1 MIFNT
6 VDEAAADGAVTGG
19 EKSFVVMVVSA
30 GLFGDLGAVGDDTG
44 VGGDAGATLAYIGME
59 VGPAGGG
66 GGGGGVVVVMLVVVV
81 MVVVVLVVVLVVVVV
96 VFVATGVPNSTG
108 TITLIGATDGVAGA
122 PTGAVVGTGGA
133 VTGTGTVVGAL
144 DGGAMPTSRT

>member
-30 GLFGDLGAVGDDTG
+30 GLFGDVGAVGDDTG
-44 VGGDAGATLAYIGME
+44 VGGDAGAALAYFGME
-59 VGPAGGG
+59 VGPAGG